1 MFSKFAKWLAG
12 SQAFFIG
19 LGWLGIPA
27 FAGVFFLAQLC
38 LAPVAPVAAAGGAIF
53 GLGRGFLAVELGTA
67 LGVAIN
73 FFIARHIAR
82 RPIERWL
89 GHHEKF
95 KLIDAAIGREGWK
108 IVALLRFCPLPFGL
122 ANFCYGLTSVSF
134 WPYFFASVVAI
145 IPANFFFTWL
155 GATAQEGAQALAG
168 AARPRHPIEYVLMGA
183 GLIAFFVALTYVGK
197 IARKAVAK
205 GAAE

>member
-1 MFSKFAKWLAG
+1 MFSKFMQWLG
-12 SQAFFIG
+12 SSQAIFLG
-19 LGWLGIPA
+19 LGWLGVPA
-27 FAGVFFLAQLC
+27 FAGMFFVAQLC
-38 LAPVAPVAAAGGAIF
+38 LAPVAPVAMAAGAIF

-67 LGVAIN
+67 LGAAIN
-73 FFIARHIAR
+73 FLISRHLAR

-122 ANFCYGLTSVSF
+122 ANFCYGLTAVPF
-134 WPYFFASVVAI
+134 WPYFFASLVAI

-155 GATAQEGAQALAG
+155 GATAQESAQALTG
-168 AARPRHPIEYVLMGA
+168 AARPRHPIEYVLMGV
-183 GLIAFFVALTYVGK
+183 GLVAFFLALTYVGK
-197 IARKAVAK
+197 VAKRAVAK
-205 GAAE
+205 GAAQ